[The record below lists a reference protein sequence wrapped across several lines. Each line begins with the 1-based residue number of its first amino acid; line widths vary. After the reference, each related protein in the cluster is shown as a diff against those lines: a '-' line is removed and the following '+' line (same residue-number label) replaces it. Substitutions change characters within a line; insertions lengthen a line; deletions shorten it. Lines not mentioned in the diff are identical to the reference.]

1 MMRFYPLAGNTDA
14 SSFSTFLS
22 HCNPISCLDSLC
34 FSLLC
39 LLCFAFLH
47 AIHSRFANVS
57 KFMIFLF
64 PCIWLFFP
72 TTSCY
77 CDALDL
83 KFFLSALFY
92 SSYDLLIFTSLFFYP
107 SHHNTNCIHS
117 IFTGVLQPFIF
128 VVFSYILREYSPLDR
143 RLLRHLCSADQHWQL
158 LNCSDME
165 IW

>member
-1 MMRFYPLAGNTDA
+1 MRFTLLPAIPLLIH
-14 SSFSTFLS
+14 SPSFYHIAILS
-22 HCNPISCLDSLC
+22 LVLSP
-34 FSLLC
+34 
-39 LLCFAFLH
+39 FAFFFFMPYTAGLLM
-47 AIHSRFANVS
+47 FAYIS

-64 PCIWLFFP
+64 PYIWLFFP
-72 TTSCY
+72 ATSCY

-83 KFFLSALFY
+83 NFFLSALFY
-92 SSYDLLIFTSLFFYP
+92 SSYHFLIISSLFFYP
-107 SHHNTNCIHS
+107 SHHNTNCVHS